1 MDVGIAPLL
10 TYLWAAG
17 VVTAFSCQGD
27 AGARA
32 MVMFPSLAQL
42 ETVVMAL
49 TAAIDGGGDARMAQR
64 LAGREVEDELLPG
77 VSIAEAF
84 ADGHAVPGTFVTHRA
99 TPESLWTMTVTP
111 TIRWLARD
119 VGQLGGHPPLRWV
132 LELPAADLTAL
143 NEHCAAVR

>member
-1 MDVGIAPLL
+1 VDVGIAPLL

-49 TAAIDGGGDARMAQR
+49 TAAIDGAGDARMAQR

-84 ADGHAVPGTFVTHRA
+84 ADGHAVPGTFVTHRVSPA
-99 TPESLWTMTVTP
+99 SLWTMTVTP
-111 TIRWLARD
+111 TLHWCSRD
-119 VGQLGGHPPLRWV
+119 VDPLAGRSPLRWV
-132 LELPAADLTAL
+132 LELPAADLPAL
-143 NEHCAAVR
+143 NAHCAAPR